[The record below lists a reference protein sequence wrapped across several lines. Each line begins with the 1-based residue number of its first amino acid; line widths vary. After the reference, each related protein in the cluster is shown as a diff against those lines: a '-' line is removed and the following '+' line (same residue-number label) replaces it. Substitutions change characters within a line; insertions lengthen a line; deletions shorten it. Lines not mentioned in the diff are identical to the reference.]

1 MQSNKWIKSGA
12 GAALQRR
19 PAQLTSAPTRRCCKG
34 TTTIPAPDHF
44 RSHAVVSTRAFTA
57 SSTNH
62 R

>member
-1 MQSNKWIKSGA
+1 MQSNKWIKSGL

-19 PAQLTSAPTRRCCKG
+19 PAQLTSAPTRRCCKS
-34 TTTIPAPDHF
+34 TTTIFAHGHF
-44 RSHAVVSTRAFTA
+44 RGYAVVSTRAFTA

>member
-1 MQSNKWIKSGA
+1 MQSNKWIKSGLRA
-12 GAALQRR
+12 TLQHR
-19 PAQLTSAPTRRCCKG
+19 PAQLTSALSRRCCKG

-57 SSTNH
+57 SPTNH